1 MSKVN
6 IFDGQS
12 VSIPAACS
20 TAIIKEA
27 KNCIQHETKKRVV
40 MKRRAKPKPS

>member
-12 VSIPAACS
+12 VSIPAAS

-27 KNCIQHETKKRVV
+27 KNCIQHETKK
-40 MKRRAKPKPS
+40 KGCYEEEG